1 MSKIISFLKLIF
13 YISVTFLVIVSV
25 FPGSL
30 LGLLFYGDLS
40 LQPQLVKNPFGSTIN
55 HFIYYLYVS
64 LLGLFL
70 YQKNK
75 IFNKLA
81 IALFSL
87 SIFLEII
94 QTILPVRAFQTGDL
108 IGNILGV
115 IVAYSVV
122 KIYLLFRP

>member
-1 MSKIISFLKLIF
+1 
-13 YISVTFLVIVSV
+13 
-25 FPGSL
+25 
-30 LGLLFYGDLS
+30 LS

-115 IVAYSVV
+115 LVAYFLV
-122 KIYLLFRP
+122 KLYLHLINHE